1 MEDVGKLRK
10 FRDNLLKARPN
21 PANTPVLNP
30 LNGQVLNFRSRN
42 LLDCRLQ
49 QVEWQ
54 ISRIEKKLE
63 SARELEIADPC

>member
-30 LNGQVLNFRSRN
+30 LNGQVFNFKTRN
-42 LLDCRLQ
+42 QIDCRLQ

-54 ISRIEKKLE
+54 ITQMEKKLE
-63 SARELEIADPC
+63 SAREMANDDPC